1 MMTISAEVERAQF
14 RAYSVWRNA
23 DGVQIADRVSAR
35 HAAKITG
42 LGIAAFYKRASRQSI
57 KPDSAGEYRIETIE
71 TGRRRRPEGAPPFK
85 SILYTVYR
93 RKNDELVAFE
103 ETAERAAEL
112 MGIGV
117 QTLYQYVWKQ
127 RERPDMPLRWEI
139 IQVPIAE
146 MTS

>member
-1 MMTISAEVERAQF
+1 MKTISAEIKQGQR

-23 DGVQIADRVSAR
+23 DGVQIADRVTAMA
-35 HAAKITG
+35 AAKITG
-42 LGIAAFYKRASRQSI
+42 LGITAFYKRASRQSI

-71 TGRRRRPEGAPPFK
+71 TGRRRRPEGAPPYK
-85 SILYTVYR
+85 SKLYTVYR

-117 QTLYQYVWKQ
+117 ETLYQYVWKQ

-139 IQVPIAE
+139 VQVPIAE